1 MTDLSLSRSQM
12 LLLGGSGNRALA
24 EEVAAHLG
32 QPLCQ
37 VTLRRFADGELFVKI
52 DENVRGRDVY
62 IIQPTNPPAENMMEL
77 LLLMDAAKRASA
89 ARITAVIPYFGY
101 ARQDRKDQPRV
112 AISAKLMANM
122 VSMAGADRVLAM
134 DFHQHQLQ
142 GFFDLPVDHLYAAPV
157 FVSHYRQKQLH
168 DPVVVA
174 PDVGSAKMARG
185 FAKRLNASLAIIDKR
200 RPSANVAEVL
210 NVVGEV
216 EDRDCLIPDDM
227 IDTAGTM
234 AEAVNG
240 AQAARRA
247 RHLLL
252 RHARAAVGAGGGAAD
267 GVAGQGSGGHQHDR
281 HAAGAAVR
289 PAEGSLDRGPAGQG
303 DRLHAQRP
311 VGELAVRLTSRP
323 AGYTLRKDRTM
334 AQQAISRPP
343 RAPRP
348 ARARPARCRREGK
361 VPGVIYG
368 HGRHAEGAR
377 RSTPPR

>member
-12 LLLGGSGNRALA
+12 LLLAGSGNRALA

-77 LLLMDAAKRASA
+77 LLLMDAARRGRA
-89 ARITAVIPYFGY
+89 ARVRGVIPYFGY

-157 FVSHYRQKQLH
+157 FVNHYRQKSLR
-168 DPVVVA
+168 DLGVVA
-174 PDVGSAKMARG
+174 SDVGGAKMARG

-200 RPSANVAEVL
+200 RPSANVAEVV
-210 NVVGEV
+210 NVVGDV
-216 EDRDCLIPDDM
+216 EGKDCLIPDDM
-227 IDTAGTM
+227 IDTGGTM
-234 AEAVNG
+234 SEAIHALKRLG
-240 AQAARRA
+240 AQDIYCCATHA
-247 RHLLL
+247 LL
-252 RHARAAVGAGGGAAD
+252 
-267 GVAGQGSGGHQHDR
+267 S
-281 HAAGAAVR
+281 
-289 PAEGSLDRGPAGQG
+289 GPAVE
-303 DRLHAQRP
+303 RLKDSP
-311 VGELAVRLTSRP
+311 VT
-323 AGYTLRKDRTM
+323 
-334 AQQAISRPP
+334 
-343 RAPRP
+343 
-348 ARARPARCRREGK
+348 
-361 VPGVIYG
+361 
-368 HGRHAEGAR
+368 
-377 RSTPPR
+377 